1 MNQIKV
7 AICDSD
13 QNICVDIKNLIQKID
28 STILT
33 KIFNSKF
40 DLLNAEEKFSIYLLD
55 IKGVNGLQI
64 AKNLRENQSESVI
77 IFLTGYR
84 DFMEEAFDVNAFHYL
99 IKPIDIDRFTKIFL
113 RAVKEVMKN
122 FDDREILLKVGEFNY
137 IIKLRDIFFVESSN
151 KKIIFHTTSGI
162 YEVYGTMDAI
172 QNILGKNFYRCHRC
186 YLVNLSKIVA
196 YNSQSIKLIN
206 GDNLILAQKKYSE
219 FVKTYLNNAKSE

>member
-172 QNILGKNFYRCHRC
+172 QNI
-186 YLVNLSKIVA
+186 
-196 YNSQSIKLIN
+196 
-206 GDNLILAQKKYSE
+206 
-219 FVKTYLNNAKSE
+219 